1 MARRKRKEE
10 TPEWTPPEFDE
21 VAYMRTEMEG
31 ARAAVVVIIWAL
43 AGAIISYAL
52 FALNLPLVAFF
63 AGLFFATL
71 LYWILPMVK
80 VHVKD
85 FKRKDWAGHGI
96 TYFFSWLA
104 FWILAI
110 NAPFSDFT
118 DPTAGE
124 FTAGVYNS
132 AVTPPE
138 PGTVICAGPASGRIT
153 IPQGPTN
160 DTVYVLFR
168 ATDNVGVTS
177 VSVTVDSMPVTG
189 AVEQVSGLSACRSS
203 GQYLPGTYA
212 ISIPIVSDF
221 SFTISVTATDGVG
234 RIARGGVL
242 VLVT

>member
-10 TPEWTPPEFDE
+10 TPDWTPPEFDE

-31 ARAAVVVIIWAL
+31 ARAAVVVILWAL
-43 AGAIISYAL
+43 AGAIVSYAL

-80 VHVKD
+80 VRVKD

-118 DPTAGE
+118 DPTVGE
-124 FTAGVYNS
+124 FTAGVFNS
-132 AVTPPE
+132 AASQPN
-138 PGTVICAGPASGRIT
+138 PGTMLCTVPSSGIIAVT
-153 IPQGPTN
+153 QGPVN

-168 ATDNVGVTS
+168 AADNVRVASLS
-177 VSVTVDSMPVTG
+177 VVVNGNLVTG
-189 AVEQVSGLSACRSS
+189 NPEQVVGPSVCRGA

-212 ISIPIVSDF
+212 LTIPIVSPF
-221 SFTISVTATDGVG
+221 RFAITIDVTDTVG
-234 RIARGGVL
+234 RTGRGGITVD
-242 VLVT
+242 VN